1 MSVIENQTPRDS
13 SKFEKGLKRIPFR
26 HLVAFGL
33 IAVTAFLAYSNSFQ
47 VPFQFDDRPNIV
59 NNPEVQIKDLTWDR
73 LEQLVKKS
81 YVENIRVFSY
91 LTFALNYYFGG
102 FNVFGYHLVNLI
114 IHISSGTFLYGLL
127 IVTFNLPSLRKTYGP
142 SSYQLG
148 LLTSLIFISHPIQ
161 TQSVTYIV
169 QRMASM
175 AGMFYLLAMVLY
187 VKGRSSW
194 RKSRFIYWGG
204 SALSWVLGLFSKENV
219 AILPLFILLYE
230 IYFFQ
235 NSEVS
240 QKEKKILGLLI
251 GSIGLIAFIGL
262 LVWGERYF
270 NQLVE
275 GYKIREFTLSERI
288 LTQFRVVLYYVSLL
302 VYPHPSRLNLDY
314 DFSLSKTMLDP
325 PTTLISILITLG
337 LIGLSVRK
345 GKKSPIFSFC
355 ILWYF
360 GNLVIE
366 SSIFPLEMVYEHRL
380 YLPSVGPFLLFS
392 LLIVRAIEKLKAGF
406 VRKAH
411 RSAEGINV
419 IRPAEKSLEWFIPL
433 GMILLFSVVTYQRN
447 SIWNSEL
454 ELWRDCVK
462 KSPQKERVHHN
473 LGFVYYEMERLD
485 DAEEEFEQALRLN
498 PRYALSM
505 YNLGLVYY
513 SKGSMDEAIH
523 YYQKAIELD
532 SKSPDSFYNLGIAY
546 YHKGLYEKAIRV
558 YQKVLQLNPNYEN
571 GHNSLG
577 LAYKKLKQWDKAI
590 RSFQEELR
598 RHPENVYT
606 HLYLGEVYMENKE
619 CSKALTHF
627 QKALEYPNLPDA
639 ERVRKLISSIEAP
652 RKKN

>member
-1 MSVIENQTPRDS
+1 MSVIENQALRDS
-13 SKFEKGLKRIPFR
+13 SKFEKGSELIRFR
-26 HLVAFGL
+26 HLIAFGL
-33 IAVTAFLAYSNSFQ
+33 IVATAFLAYSNSFQ

-59 NNPEVQIKDLTWDR
+59 NNPDVKIKDLTWDR
-73 LEQLVKKS
+73 LAQLVRKS
-81 YVENIRVFSY
+81 YQDNIRVISY
-91 LTFALNYYFGG
+91 LTFALNYHFGG
-102 FNVFGYHLVNLI
+102 LNVFGYHLVNVI
-114 IHISSGTFLYGLL
+114 IHIGSGIFLYWLL
-127 IVTFNLPSLRKTYGP
+127 ILTFNLPSLRETYGAILW
-142 SSYQLG
+142 SVSLF
-148 LLTSLIFISHPIQ
+148 TSLIFISHPIQ

-175 AGMFYLLAMVLY
+175 AGMFYLLSMVLY

-194 RKSRFIYWGG
+194 GKSRFIYWGG
-204 SALSWVLGLFSKENV
+204 SAFSWVLGLFSKENV
-219 AILPLFILLYE
+219 AILPVFILLYE

-240 QKEKKILGLLI
+240 QKGKRILGFLI

-288 LTQFRVVLYYVSLL
+288 LTQFRVVLYYVGLL

-314 DFSLSKTMLDP
+314 DFPLSKTMLDP
-325 PTTLISILITLG
+325 PATLISIFITLG
-337 LIGLSVRK
+337 LIGLSVWK
-345 GKKSPIFSFC
+345 GKKSPILSFC

-392 LLIVRAIEKLKAGF
+392 LWMVGGIEKIKTGF

-411 RSAEGINV
+411 RWTQGINV
-419 IRPAEKSLEWFIPL
+419 MKPGEKFVEWFIPL
-433 GMILLFSVVTYQRN
+433 GVVLLLSVWTYQRN
-447 SIWNSEL
+447 SIWNTEL
-454 ELWRDCVK
+454 ELWKDCVK
-462 KSPQKERVHHN
+462 KSPQKGRVHHN
-473 LGFVYYEMERLD
+473 LGFVYYEMARLD
-485 DAEEEFEQALRLN
+485 DAEEEFGRALRLN
-498 PRYALSM
+498 PRYPLSM

-513 SKGSMDEAIH
+513 RKGFMDEAIH
-523 YYQKAIELD
+523 YYQEAIELD
-532 SKSPDSFYNLGIAY
+532 SKSPDFFYNLGLAY
-546 YHKGLYEKAIRV
+546 YQKGLYEKAIRA
-558 YQKVLQLNPNYEN
+558 YHKVLELNPDYEN

-577 LAYKKLKQWDKAI
+577 LAYKKLEQWDKAV

-606 HLYLGEVYMENKE
+606 YLYLGDVYMEKKE
-619 CSKALTHF
+619 YSKALTHYR
-627 QKALEYPNLPDA
+627 KALEYPNLPDA
-639 ERVRKLISSIEAP
+639 ERVRKLISSIETP

>member
-1 MSVIENQTPRDS
+1 MGVLENQTPRDS
-13 SKFEKGLKRIPFR
+13 LKFEKGLKRIPFR

-33 IAVTAFLAYSNSFQ
+33 IVVTAFLAYSNSFH
-47 VPFQFDDRPNIV
+47 VPFQFDDRPNIA
-59 NNPEVQIKDLTWDR
+59 NNPDVKIKDLTWDR
-73 LEQLVKKS
+73 LAQLVEKS
-81 YVENIRVFSY
+81 YQDNIRVFSY
-91 LTFALNYYFGG
+91 LTFALNYHFGG
-102 FNVFGYHLVNLI
+102 LNVFGYHLVNVI
-114 IHISSGTFLYGLL
+114 IHIGSGIFLYWLL
-127 IVTFNLPSLRKTYGP
+127 ILTFNLPSLRETYG
-142 SSYQLG
+142 SISYPVS
-148 LLTSLIFISHPIQ
+148 LLASLIFISHPIQ

-175 AGMFYLLAMVLY
+175 AGMFYLLSMMLY

-194 RKSRFIYWGG
+194 SKSRFIYWGG
-204 SALSWVLGLFSKENV
+204 SAFSWVLGLFSKENV
-219 AILPLFILLYE
+219 AILPVFILLYE

-240 QKEKKILGLLI
+240 QKGKRILGFLI
-251 GSIGLIAFIGL
+251 GSIGLIAFISL

-275 GYKIREFTLSERI
+275 GYQIREFTLSERI

-314 DFSLSKTMLDP
+314 DFPLSKTMLDP
-325 PTTLISILITLG
+325 PTTLISIFITFG
-337 LIGLSVRK
+337 LIGLSVWK
-345 GKKSPIFSFC
+345 GKKSPILSFC

-392 LLIVRAIEKLKAGF
+392 LLTVRGIEKLKAGF
-406 VRKAH
+406 FRKGH
-411 RSAEGINV
+411 RSAQGINV
-419 IRPAEKSLEWFIPL
+419 IRPAEKFVEWFIPL
-433 GMILLFSVVTYQRN
+433 GMILLFSLVSYQRN

-513 SKGSMDEAIH
+513 RKGSMDEAIR

-532 SKSPDSFYNLGIAY
+532 SKSPDFFYNLGVAY
-546 YHKGLYEKAIRV
+546 YQKGLYEKAIRV
-558 YQKVLQLNPNYEN
+558 YQKVLELNPDYEN
-571 GHNSLG
+571 GHKSLG
-577 LAYKKLKQWDKAI
+577 LAYKKLKEWDKAI

-606 HLYLGEVYMENKE
+606 HLDLGDVYMEKKE
-619 CSKALTHF
+619 CSKALTHYR
-627 QKALEYPNLPDA
+627 KALEYPNLPDA
-639 ERVRKLISSIEAP
+639 ERVQKLISSIKMP
-652 RKKN
+652 SKNH